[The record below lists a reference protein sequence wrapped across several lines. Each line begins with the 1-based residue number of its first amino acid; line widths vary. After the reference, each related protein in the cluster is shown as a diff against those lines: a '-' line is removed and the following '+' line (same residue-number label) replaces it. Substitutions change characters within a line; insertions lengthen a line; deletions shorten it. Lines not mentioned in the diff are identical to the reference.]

1 MCPSEYSD
9 VSIEYF
15 ESFAAR
21 LQQMG
26 VRGISISK
34 QAGHP
39 VFTMRKIIPADFE
52 RLVLTRNGHNVEL
65 LDNGIIFF
73 IVFYSVHAIIYCYSL
88 LQAVPV

>member
-1 MCPSEYSD
+1 MCPPEYSEI
-9 VSIEYF
+9 SIAYL

-34 QAGHP
+34 QAGKP